1 MIGNIETTIMQPTDL
16 SARLD
21 RHPVIKARMIRL
33 LDLVDNVAGDLQRAD
48 DAEQRAIDE
57 LRDLGQEVL
66 SGWAEKQASQ
76 TATRLEE
83 SHNVVRQV
91 KKKSIGTAHS
101 VRSKSPSRPT

>member
-1 MIGNIETTIMQPTDL
+1 
-16 SARLD
+16 
-21 RHPVIKARMIRL
+21 MIRL

-76 TATRLEE
+76 MATRLEE